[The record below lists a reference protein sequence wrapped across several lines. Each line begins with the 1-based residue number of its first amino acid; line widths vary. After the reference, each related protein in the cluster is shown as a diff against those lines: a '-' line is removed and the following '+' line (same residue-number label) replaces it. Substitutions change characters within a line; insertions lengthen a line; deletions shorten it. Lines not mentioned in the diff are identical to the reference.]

1 MNNTNKYIVSHLVKP
16 VPPWI
21 LRLSG
26 EKIDHGQTE
35 RTLAEYGITA
45 RVLNGGRMRTTDELF
60 SEFSSRLDFPDYFGR
75 NWDAL
80 DETLADLSWLP
91 GLAYAV
97 MIEEAGQL
105 LEEEPG
111 SETEVLFRLV
121 EYVAEEWATPVN
133 LDEF

>member
-45 RVLNGGRMRTTDELF
+45 RVEWR
-60 SEFSSRLDFPDYFGR
+60 PD
-75 NWDAL
+75 
-80 DETLADLSWLP
+80 AD
-91 GLAYAV
+91 
-97 MIEEAGQL
+97 
-105 LEEEPG
+105 
-111 SETEVLFRLV
+111 
-121 EYVAEEWATPVN
+121 N
-133 LDEF
+133 